1 MVRSDNAGRRP
12 NRDRQKYDE
21 FRETLS
27 TPMPNQTYRSEVEH
41 IGRRA
46 SIIDRIIRY
55 ASVVLS
61 GLLAIRF
68 VIALLTANVDNPLI
82 GFFRITTDWIVSP
95 FQAVLGISTPAVGGF
110 FDWPTLAALIVVVVI
125 AMLLLRSVRPRDTY

>member
-1 MVRSDNAGRRP
+1 MVRSDNTGRRS

-46 SIIDRIIRY
+46 SIIDRAIRY
-55 ASVVLS
+55 LAVILS

-68 VIALLTANVDNPLI
+68 VIALLTASVDNPLV
-82 GFFRITTDWIVSP
+82 GFFRFTTDWIVTP
-95 FQAVLGISTPAVGGF
+95 FQAVLGISTPSAGGF
-110 FDWPTLAALIVVVVI
+110 FDWPTLAALIAVAVI
-125 AMLLLRSVRPRDTY
+125 ATLLIRSVRPRDTY